1 MNRLWIRIS
10 IIITIVL
17 IFGMLL
23 PMMIGIAMREF
34 NLNENP
40 PPPESPEDLGPAEFR
55 GRIEERTPRFFPGW
69 FVLRNLIPQLIGITL
84 ISILVGVLLSRNLSA
99 PLSKLADAARAI
111 GARDLTQRVEIRGS
125 QEVREVSLA
134 FNDMAADLEQ
144 AETLRQ
150 NLLADVAH
158 ELRTPLTVIQG
169 NLQAILDEVYQL
181 DQAEIA
187 RLYDQTRQLSHLVDD
202 LRELAQAEARQL
214 ALEMTDVDLAVLAK
228 DVTEMY
234 APITEAAGIELHTEI
249 SEGLPTIRGDR
260 ARLMQ
265 CLQNLLNNAIRYTAT
280 APSGPNPEGSRVT
293 LTLNGDAENLE
304 LRVSDTGSGIDPA
317 HLPHVFD
324 RFYRADPARTRET
337 GGAGLGL
344 AITRAIVQVH
354 GGEIMAESEGEGR
367 GSAFVIRFSVG
378 SRS

>member
-10 IIITIVL
+10 FIITVVL

-23 PMMIGIAMREF
+23 PMMVGIAMREF

-40 PPPESPEDLGPAEFR
+40 PPPDLSEDLGPAEFR
-55 GRIEERTPRFFPGW
+55 ARIEERAPRFFPGW
-69 FVLRNLIPQLIGITL
+69 FVLRNLIPQLIGITI

-111 GARDLTQRVEIRGS
+111 GARDLTQRVEIHGS
-125 QEVREVSLA
+125 QEIQEVSLA
-134 FNDMAADLEQ
+134 FNEMAADLEQ
-144 AETLRQ
+144 AEVLRQ
-150 NLLADVAH
+150 NLLTDVAH

-187 RLYDQTRQLSHLVDD
+187 RLYDQTRQLSRLVDD

-214 ALEMTDVDLAVLAK
+214 PLERTDVDLAALAN
-228 DVTEMY
+228 DVTGMY
-234 APITEAAGIELHTEI
+234 APIAEAAGIELRTQI
-249 SEGLPTIRGDR
+249 SEGLPAIWGDR
-260 ARLMQ
+260 ARLTQ
-265 CLQNLLNNAIRYTAT
+265 CLQNLLNNAIRHTAVT
-280 APSGPNPEGSRVT
+280 PSGPNPEGGVVT
-293 LTLNGDAENLE
+293 LTLNRDAENLE
-304 LRVSDTGSGIDPA
+304 LRVADTGSGIDPA
-317 HLPHVFD
+317 QLPHVFD
-324 RFYRADPARTRET
+324 RFYRADPARARET
-337 GGAGLGL
+337 GGTGLGL

-354 GGEIMAESEGEGR
+354 GGEIFAESEGEGK
-367 GSAFVIRFSVG
+367 GSTFVIRFTVG

>member
-10 IIITIVL
+10 FIITIVL

-40 PPPESPEDLGPAEFR
+40 PPPELSEDLGPAEFR
-55 GRIEERTPRFFPGW
+55 ARIEERAPRFFPGW
-69 FVLRNLIPQLIGITL
+69 FVLRNLIPQLIGITI

-111 GARDLTQRVEIRGS
+111 GARDLTQRVEIHGS
-125 QEVREVSLA
+125 QEIQEVSLA
-134 FNDMAADLEQ
+134 FNEMAADLEQ
-144 AETLRQ
+144 AEVLRQ
-150 NLLADVAH
+150 NLLTDVAH

-187 RLYDQTRQLSHLVDD
+187 RLYDQTRQLSRLVDD

-214 ALEMTDVDLAVLAK
+214 PLERTDVDLAALAN
-228 DVTEMY
+228 DVTGMY
-234 APITEAAGIELHTEI
+234 APIAEAAGIELRTQI
-249 SEGLPTIRGDR
+249 SEGLPAIWGDR
-260 ARLMQ
+260 ARLTQ
-265 CLQNLLNNAIRYTAT
+265 CLQNLLNNAIRHTAVT
-280 APSGPNPEGSRVT
+280 PSGPNPEGGVVT
-293 LTLNGDAENLE
+293 LTLNRDAENLE
-304 LRVSDTGSGIDPA
+304 LRVADTGSGIDPA
-317 HLPHVFD
+317 QLPHVFD
-324 RFYRADPARTRET
+324 RFYRADPARARET
-337 GGAGLGL
+337 GGTGLGL

-354 GGEIMAESEGEGR
+354 GGEIFAESEGEGK
-367 GSAFVIRFSVG
+367 GSTFVIRFTVG